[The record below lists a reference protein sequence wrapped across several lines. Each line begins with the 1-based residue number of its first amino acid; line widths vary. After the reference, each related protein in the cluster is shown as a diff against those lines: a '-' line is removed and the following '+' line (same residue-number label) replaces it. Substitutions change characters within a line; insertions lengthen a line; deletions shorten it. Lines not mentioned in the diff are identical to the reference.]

1 MTRSDRPFWGL
12 LAVGAAAAVGATTHD
27 AGFTAI
33 TFIGTLVLPR
43 VLGVRGGG
51 HGHRHGA
58 CAGRHSGR
66 ARIEE
71 RLAEWHRQAH
81 GDAAPAAHDAAP
93 VA

>member
-1 MTRSDRPFWGL
+1 MNRSAAPLWGL

-43 VLGVRGGG
+43 ALGLRGGHHH
-51 HGHRHGA
+51 HGH

-66 ARIEE
+66 ARVEE
-71 RLAEWHRQAH
+71 RLAEWHRHAH
-81 GDAAPAAHDAAP
+81 GDAPAAPHDAAP

>member
-1 MTRSDRPFWGL
+1 MNRTAAPFWGL

-43 VLGVRGGG
+43 ILGVRGG
-51 HGHRHGA
+51 HHHGA
-58 CAGRHSGR
+58 CAGRHAGR
-66 ARIEE
+66 ARIED

-81 GDAAPAAHDAAP
+81 GDTPPAPRDAAP